1 MMALENSRIA
11 RAVRSARVRQAS
23 TRRRAA
29 GFSLLEL
36 MIVVVVIAILAAI
49 VYPNYRESVLKS
61 RRGQAKADLVEIAQL
76 LERRHT
82 VDNHYGGPVPELSDS
97 SALQH
102 YTFTPTTIA
111 NGAQVFT
118 LTATP
123 TGAQLQDA
131 CGTLTL
137 ANTGAKGNSTGTFAD
152 CW

>member
-1 MMALENSRIA
+1 MTTSVIPRVVATVPPSRRHA
-11 RAVRSARVRQAS
+11 PAWRRS
-23 TRRRAA
+23 A

-61 RRGQAKADLVEIAQL
+61 RRGQAKADLVEIAQI

-82 VDNHYGGPVPELSDS
+82 VDNQYGGPVPVLSDS

-102 YTFTPTTIA
+102 YTFTSGNIA
-111 NGAQVFT
+111 NGAQAFM

-123 TGAQLQDA
+123 TGSQTQDA
-131 CGTLTL
+131 CGTLSLTS
-137 ANTGAKGNSTGTFAD
+137 TGEKGNSSGTLAD